1 MTFAQLKKIV
11 AFYQRFLPSFS
22 AIGYRWRSLFWKRLK
37 PDFTGQV
44 WLVTGASGGIGGAIV
59 AGALKGGATVF
70 AVARSA
76 DKLAALA
83 AASPGRVIP
92 IPADVSLVAEA
103 RRVAREVIASGRKL
117 DVLMNNVGVLLDDLS
132 VTSEGFETSYATNI
146 LNHFVLT
153 EALLAARAFKSGA
166 AIVNM
171 SSGGMYNAP
180 LTLDYM
186 GMKKPGKYSGV
197 YAYAVH
203 KRGQA
208 ELTKFWQ
215 EKHGAEGLHFYVM
228 HPGWADTQG
237 VKTAMPRFRKILRLV
252 LRNDAQGA
260 DTAIWLAATRP
271 TKEGPEAFWLDRAPR
286 AAHAYPA
293 TRITKYTPADLA
305 DFLRKDAEKVATG

>member
-1 MTFAQLKKIV
+1 MTFTQLKKIAV
-11 AFYQRFLPSFS
+11 FYQRFLPSFS
-22 AIGYRWRSLFWKRLK
+22 AIGYRWRSMFWSRLDA
-37 PDFTGQV
+37 DFTGQV
-44 WLVTGASGGIGGAIV
+44 WLVTGASGGIGGAI
-59 AGALKGGATVF
+59 AAEALRRGATVI

-76 DKLAALA
+76 AKLDLLAATA
-83 AASPGRVIP
+83 PGRVIALK
-92 IPADVSLVAEA
+92 ADVALVAEA
-103 RRVAREVIASGRKL
+103 RRVAREVIGMQRKL
-117 DVLMNNVGVLLDDLS
+117 DVLVNNVGVLIDALTL
-132 VTSEGFETSYATNI
+132 TAEGFETSYATNL

-153 EALLAARAFKSGA
+153 EALLAAGAFKTDA

-186 GMKKPGKYSGV
+186 GMKTPGKYSGV
-197 YAYAVH
+197 YAYAVA

-208 ELTKFWQ
+208 ELTRYWQ
-215 EKHGAEGLHFYVM
+215 EKHGGQGLHFYVM

-237 VKTAMPRFRKILRLV
+237 VRTAMPRFRRILRSV

-271 TKEGPEAFWLDRAPR
+271 TREGPEAFWLDRAPR

-293 TRITKYTPADLA
+293 TRVTKYTPADLA
-305 DFLRKDAEKVATG
+305 EFLRRDAAKVA